1 MDEHKVAVQRMQ
13 DYIQENLYSV
23 ITIKDLAKASL
34 YSPWY
39 SYRLF
44 LEYLHMTPAVYVRR
58 MRLSK
63 AALKLRDNHIR
74 IIDVAFEA
82 GFESVDGFQR
92 AFSKEFGCNPYE
104 YSLHPTPIFLFTPYG
119 ILYDNQR
126 KVDEKMKEV
135 KNIFITEVERP
146 KRKVI
151 LKRGI
156 SAEDYWKYGEEVGCD
171 VWGLLLSIPS
181 IVGEPICMWLPKQYV
196 TPGTSIYVQGTEV
209 PMDYTGSFPEGF
221 EIIELPACKYL
232 KFQGEPFAE
241 ENFGEAI
248 EEVQQAIHKADLEA
262 MGYTLDRSNPRI
274 QLEPIGTRGYIELIP
289 VLKKETLA

>member
-44 LEYLHMTPAVYVRR
+44 LECLHMTPAVYVRR

-92 AFSKEFGCNPYE
+92 AFLKEFGCNPYE

-119 ILYDNQR
+119 ILYGNQR
-126 KVDEKMKEV
+126 KVDEK
-135 KNIFITEVERP
+135 
-146 KRKVI
+146 
-151 LKRGI
+151 
-156 SAEDYWKYGEEVGCD
+156 
-171 VWGLLLSIPS
+171 
-181 IVGEPICMWLPKQYV
+181 
-196 TPGTSIYVQGTEV
+196 
-209 PMDYTGSFPEGF
+209 
-221 EIIELPACKYL
+221 
-232 KFQGEPFAE
+232 
-241 ENFGEAI
+241 
-248 EEVQQAIHKADLEA
+248 
-262 MGYTLDRSNPRI
+262 
-274 QLEPIGTRGYIELIP
+274 
-289 VLKKETLA
+289 